1 MEFWICLAAA
11 IGLTVLLDRTVLSP
25 RRTLKPK
32 PKPKPK
38 PERIWP

>member
-11 IGLTVLLDRTVLSP
+11 IGLTVLLSRTVLSE

-32 PKPKPK
+32 PKP
-38 PERIWP
+38 ERNWP